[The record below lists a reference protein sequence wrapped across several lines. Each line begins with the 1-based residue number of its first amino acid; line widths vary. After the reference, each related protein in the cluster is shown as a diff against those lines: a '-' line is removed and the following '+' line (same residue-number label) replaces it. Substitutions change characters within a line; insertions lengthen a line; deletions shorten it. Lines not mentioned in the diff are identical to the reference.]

1 MYTRLAPKVLFLLFT
16 LFSFG
21 LYSQGQL
28 QLHLN
33 KTVFTPGEQ
42 VWFTSYLFDEFE
54 APIQGEALV
63 QVHLLNREG
72 SILKTGVFPMSQGSG
87 FGNLLLEESWQNDY
101 VFLAA
106 QVIQDK
112 EALPLRDL
120 VRLRLLTNPL
130 SKEKSLG
137 SEEKFLWAPENG
149 SVIAGQQNTL
159 LYQLLRSPESQDERR
174 LDFYEDNQLLIS
186 DIKGTW
192 QEMGHLTYYHD
203 PTKSYKFLL
212 VGAGASPAYFPV
224 TPAETGSVG
233 IRINNLETEEVL
245 IELNSL
251 TKDKNGELEV
261 WFKGQSQLS
270 RLDADPNK
278 EVFRLPK
285 ASLPEG
291 VIQLRYVVAGQT
303 RGQNWFVN
311 QWSKKDQ
318 PIQLKEAS
326 FEADS
331 IRLVASAKTL
341 SEGLRLSA
349 TVMTK
354 ESYDLS
360 YQRDHSLKN
369 QLGQVFPADYI
380 PSFSK
385 LPSRKKNAQID
396 QWVKLRASLI
406 KNVGAEMDPTTL
418 VTGVSFKGQVQGVQ
432 STEVKQVL
440 IQSRSGVFALAP
452 VGTDKQF
459 KATLI
464 PQSQDTLFA
473 TPLNARGKALVKSG
487 CDIWME
493 PVSVPNDVEDWK
505 KWIATYSVEEEP
517 QEISFWPDNQIALEE
532 VVVTSKAKAPVAFQ
546 IDALTEG
553 RIITAEDEKN
563 YPTLAS
569 YLHKLGFGVRVY
581 EGRVIA
587 MSRGVGPGKAT
598 GPVPVPVIVDG
609 LPSDGTDIFQM
620 SLSQIQSITYDSN
633 RRQFISLWVKKSRRQ
648 PKTCTCLPE
657 WGISAVDSFERYLP
671 FYNPSYLQRFGTLLW
686 EPQLPLAE
694 QKELVLQFP
703 KLETQDYVLLI
714 RGLDQKNRLIDLHI
728 PISLPQP

>member
-42 VWFTSYLFDEFE
+42 VWFTTYLFDEFE

-63 QVHLLNREG
+63 QVHLLNKEG
-72 SILKTGVFPMSQGSG
+72 GILKTGVFPLRQGSG
-87 FGNLLLEESWQNDY
+87 FGNLLLDESWKNDY

-106 QVIQDK
+106 QVLQNE
-112 EALPLRDL
+112 EAAPLRDM

-130 SKEKSLG
+130 SKEKPLG
-137 SEEKFLWAPENG
+137 SEERFLWTPENG

-159 LYQLLRSPESQDERR
+159 LFQLLRSPESQDDRR

-203 PTKSYKFLL
+203 PAKSYKFLL
-212 VGAGASPAYFPV
+212 VGAGKSPAYFPV
-224 TPAETGSVG
+224 IPAEKGSVG

-311 QWSKKDQ
+311 QWSKKAQ

-406 KNVGAEMDPTTL
+406 KALEAEMDPTTL
-418 VTGVSFKGQVQGVQ
+418 LTGVPFKGQVQGLQ

-440 IQSRSGVFALAP
+440 IQSRNGVFALAP
-452 VGTDKQF
+452 VGTDKRF
-459 KATLI
+459 SATLT

-473 TPLNARGKALVKSG
+473 TPLDARGKALVKSG
-487 CDIWME
+487 CNIWME
-493 PVSVPNDVEDWK
+493 PLSVPTYEEDWK
-505 KWIATYSVEEEP
+505 KWIATYSLEEEP
-517 QEISFWPDNQIALEE
+517 QEISFWPDNQIALDE

-569 YLHKLGFGVRVY
+569 YLRKLGFGVRVY

-587 MSRGVGPGKAT
+587 MSRGGGPGKAT

-671 FYNPSYLQRFGTLLW
+671 FYNPSYLQQFGTLLW
-686 EPQLPLAE
+686 EPQLPLE
-694 QKELVLQFP
+694 EEKELVLQFP
-703 KLETQDYVLLI
+703 KLDTQEYVLLI
-714 RGLDQKNRLIDLHI
+714 RGLDQKNKLIDLYI
-728 PISLPQP
+728 PISLP